1 MARAKNTLTQ
11 RIALEGGSEVRK
23 ELYDMGKAGGDAF
36 AALNKHVQEVQ
47 RASEGLNGRLLNL
60 RTRFSDLGNSV
71 QRLGTRFG
79 FLNTQA
85 AKLGGTI
92 AAAFSIRALVDMT
105 GQWTDYTS
113 RIRLAIPA
121 TEDVDA
127 VMKRLQQTA
136 RGTYSSLGNTIE
148 GFVSNSTALKEL
160 GLSTKQQ
167 LDFQEALNNA
177 LVVSGAR
184 GEQAASVNYSL
195 TKAMSL
201 GVLRGAELNSVIA
214 RGGRVAEL
222 LAEHFGVT
230 RGELLRLGQ
239 AGEITAGV
247 IQSVLLGSMEKLRE
261 EAASMPAT
269 IADGFILIN
278 NALLGYVGNAD
289 QASGLSSM
297 LAEALVWVA
306 DNIDIVANAAI
317 ALAGA
322 FLLVKGVGLAADL
335 ISIAA
340 ALVKLVPALVAVGVA
355 LLANPMTLWA
365 LAITGAAVAI
375 LALTGNLDKFVGAV
389 GEVIKPVY
397 EAMSAMMGFG
407 KESDESL
414 TDTTKAANNL
424 TMALDGNSSGLV
436 KIAEDSADTASS
448 LGDMGQIGVDASE
461 SISEAVGMS
470 ANSIVDL
477 RNEVEATIK
486 SFERLGEAISSTG
499 SGGGD
504 SSSTPGFAGGGSVHG
519 PGTGTSDSILSRLSN
534 GEFVMRAAAV
544 RKFGVGFMHAL
555 NGLRMPSFATGG
567 LVEGLTSRLPPTASW
582 MPSMSSITSASSG
595 GRPLNLT
602 IGDETFEGLSA
613 PSDVADRLTRY
624 VLGRQV
630 RSAGRRPNWYGGK

>member
-1 MARAKNTLTQ
+1 MARAKNTLTA

-23 ELYDMGKAGGDAF
+23 ELLEMGKAGGTAF
-36 AALNKHVQEVQ
+36 ESLNKHVQEVQ

-60 RTRFSDLGNSV
+60 RTRFTDLGNSV

-79 FLNTQA
+79 FLNNQVA
-85 AKLGGTI
+85 RIGGTL
-92 AAAFSIRALVDMT
+92 AAAFSVRALVDMT

-121 TEDVDA
+121 TEDVDQ

-160 GLSTKQQ
+160 GMTTKQQ

-184 GEQAASVNYSL
+184 GEQAAAVNYSL

-201 GVLRGAELNSVIA
+201 GVLRGQELNSILA

-230 RGELLRLGQ
+230 RGELLKLGQ
-239 AGEITAGV
+239 AGQITADV
-247 IQSVLLGSMEKLRE
+247 IQQVLLGNMEKLRE

-306 DNIDIVANAAI
+306 DNINIVANAAI

-335 ISIAA
+335 IAIAA
-340 ALVKLVPALVAVGVA
+340 ALVKLVPALAAVGVA

-375 LALTGNLDKFVGAV
+375 LALTGNLDAFVDTVGAV
-389 GEVIKPVY
+389 IKPIY
-397 EAMSAMMGFG
+397 DAMAAMMGFG
-407 KESDESL
+407 EESDESL
-414 TDTTKAANNL
+414 NDSTKAAEGL
-424 TMALDGNSSGLV
+424 TMALDGNASGLV
-436 KIAEDSADTASS
+436 KIADNGVDTADQLSKM
-448 LGDMGQIGVDASE
+448 GDAGAEAGE
-461 SISEAVGMS
+461 SIATSIENS
-470 ANSIVDL
+470 AGSIIDL
-477 RNEVEATIK
+477 RTEVEATIS
-486 SFERLGEAISSTG
+486 SFERLADAMSKTG
-499 SGGGD
+499 TGGGGGE
-504 SSSTPGFAGGGSVHG
+504 STPGFSGGGSVNG
-519 PGTGTSDSILSRLSN
+519 AGSGTSDSILARLSN
-534 GEFVMRAAAV
+534 GEFVMKAAAV
-544 RKFGVGFMHAL
+544 RKFGVGFMHAI
-555 NGLRMPSFATGG
+555 NGLRLPGFATGG
-567 LVEGLTSRLPPTASW
+567 LVDGLTTRLTPTAGW
-582 MPSMSSITSASSG
+582 MPQVSAVLQGSG
-595 GRPLNLT
+595 GRPINLT

-613 PSDVADRLTRY
+613 PADVADRLTRY
-624 VLGRQV
+624 ALGRQV
-630 RSAGRRPNWYGGK
+630 RSAGRKPNWYGGN